1 MKHNTEYIFHLLFIV
16 NYGFLGSDPESPKDY
31 FDDCVRN
38 TVDEDLLGELKKSGI
53 EVRYYLILNS
63 LILCPKVVLPRLFTL
78 QGFVRL

>member
-1 MKHNTEYIFHLLFIV
+1 MNL
-16 NYGFLGSDPESPKDY
+16 NYASLGSDPESPKDY

-38 TVDEDLLGELKKSGI
+38 TVDENLLGELKKSGI

-63 LILCPKVVLPRLFTL
+63 LIFCPKVVLPRLFTL